1 MRYTLISLLLIP
13 YLWFSNPGE
22 GVAEL
27 TCKSASGR
35 TTFKAVMP
43 SISYLESAEF
53 SVDDTKLNFTS
64 GDKSYIVADLDKN
77 VLTIYIE
84 DKDAHK
90 FVKFW
95 AIPSSFKK
103 TLDQKGPGSQFH
115 KTYTFKAKT
124 YASEPRKGK
133 ELVTPQIDFDCTLDF
148 QL

>member
-1 MRYTLISLLLIP
+1 MRYTLISLLFIP

-22 GVAEL
+22 STAEL

-53 SVDDTKLNFTS
+53 SVDGTKLNFTF
-64 GDKSYIVADLDKN
+64 GDKSCIIADLDKN
-77 VLTIYIE
+77 VLTIYLE
-84 DKDAHK
+84 DKEQKK
-90 FVKFW
+90 FLKFW

-115 KTYTFKAKT
+115 KIYTFKAKA
-124 YASEPRKGK
+124 YATEPRKGK
-133 ELVTPQIDFDCTLDF
+133 ELVTPQTDFDCTLDF